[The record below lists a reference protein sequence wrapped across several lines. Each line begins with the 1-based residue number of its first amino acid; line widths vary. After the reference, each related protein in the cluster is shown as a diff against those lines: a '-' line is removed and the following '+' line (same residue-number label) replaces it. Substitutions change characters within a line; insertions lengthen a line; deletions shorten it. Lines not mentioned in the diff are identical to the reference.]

1 VVVTLDE
8 CIETCRR
15 EIAARADGFLT
26 FRTRRAM
33 LHAIGSTWSEVEQ
46 TLDDVLSES
55 YQPSHA
61 HLVRAHLAILCAKR
75 VLPVWEAKFGKTH
88 PHRLV
93 DESEQ
98 LMRGSFDRMALRKDA
113 MNFKSA
119 ALDGGA
125 EPGPDGFGF
134 LYAGY
139 ASAFA
144 ANVVVWDELLVP
156 DEEEGWGQ
164 EMLDEPED
172 PDFFDCAA
180 WAAAAAA
187 GDFPWTEQKQWFSPD
202 KSRAFWSWYLD
213 VAVPESLKHLSP

>member
-1 VVVTLDE
+1 MTLVAR
-8 CIETCRR
+8 IEDCRR

-33 LHAIGSTWSEVEQ
+33 LHAIGSTW
-46 TLDDVLSES
+46 
-55 YQPSHA
+55 
-61 HLVRAHLAILCAKR
+61 
-75 VLPVWEAKFGKTH
+75 
-88 PHRLV
+88 
-93 DESEQ
+93 
-98 LMRGSFDRMALRKDA
+98 
-113 MNFKSA
+113 
-119 ALDGGA
+119 
-125 EPGPDGFGF
+125 
-134 LYAGY
+134 
-139 ASAFA
+139 
-144 ANVVVWDELLVP
+144 VP

-213 VAVPESLKHLSP
+213 SAVPEALKHLSP